1 MIEIG
6 FGIVFVGFMIWVG
19 RYVYLATILASELKK
34 RYQDRGYYF
43 PEDWD

>member
-6 FGIVFVGFMIWVG
+6 VGIIFVGFMVWVG
-19 RYVYLATILASELKK
+19 RYVYLAARITNELKK